1 MFLPYALMPRAIYW
15 LASVLLV
22 WLLMQAVHESGHVL
36 GAWLTG
42 GHITTVVL
50 HPLAISRTDASPNP
64 HPLIE
69 VWAGPLVGVLFP
81 VVAWRISLPGLRGGL
96 VSWLRFFAGFC
107 LIANG
112 CYLGYG
118 VIEPI
123 GDAEEL
129 VRLGTP
135 PWTLGL
141 FALLTVSLGL
151 SLWHGL
157 GAEFGLGPNGKL
169 ISWTTALIAC
179 STLLAVIILEFTLS
193 PSS

>member
-1 MFLPYALMPRAIYW
+1 ML
-15 LASVLLV
+15 LA

-42 GHITTVVL
+42 GHVTKVVL
-50 HPLAISRTDASPNP
+50 HPLTISRTDVSPNP
-64 HPLIE
+64 RPLIE
-69 VWAGPLVGVLFP
+69 LWAGPLWGAGFPVAAWRLGVLG
-81 VVAWRISLPGLRGGL
+81 LPCGL

-112 CYLGYG
+112 GYLGYG

-135 PWTLGL
+135 HWWLGL
-141 FALLTVSLGL
+141 FGLITVPIGL
-151 SLWHGL
+151 RLWHGL
-157 GAEFGLGPNGKL
+157 GADFGLGPHGQPIHWITAM
-169 ISWTTALIAC
+169 ISLGVLL
-179 STLLAVIILEFTLS
+179 TLVAVECLVGGY
-193 PSS
+193 